1 MIIHVKLDR
10 EQFFIAR
17 KYNIGNVWKV
27 ARKRKSWTSLNFY
40 VYIQILYI
48 ASIFTRVKFPWVRT

>member
-10 EQFFIAR
+10 ERFFIAR

-27 ARKRKSWTSLNFY
+27 ARERKSWTSLNFY